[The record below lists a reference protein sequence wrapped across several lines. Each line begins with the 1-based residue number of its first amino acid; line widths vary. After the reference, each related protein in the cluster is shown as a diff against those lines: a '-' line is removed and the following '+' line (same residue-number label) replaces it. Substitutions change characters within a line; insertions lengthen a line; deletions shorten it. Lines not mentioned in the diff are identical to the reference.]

1 MGGAINWYLSTGFT
15 GAHSGTPTVFL
26 WPGEY
31 ATESNLIT
39 IPNDTS
45 VNVQLSTGSI
55 VQFEKGLFRLRSGSH
70 LNITGQHLGN
80 SLQTLP
86 NSKSN
91 SAFRGSNTFL
101 DFDFATTRSTVT
113 IDGVSIY
120 VTGNAVPLDLTPG
133 STGSTNE
140 VIINN
145 STIEYDNGGN
155 LSGESAIIA
164 DGPISVSLDN
174 SVLIA
179 EKGGT
184 AAGLVSLG
192 LNGNG
197 GRLSIT
203 DSVLWHKGTGSNAG
217 NGIVTDI
224 GSTTST
230 SLTHNIT
237 LSGVTVYSNEVKSRY
252 LLYDNG
258 STSTGTLR
266 VTTNGNTAHN
276 MDIPAASSASNGVF
290 LISGVGIIQ
299 AQYLNSPIW

>member
-1 MGGAINWYLSTGFT
+1 
-15 GAHSGTPTVFL
+15 
-26 WPGEY
+26 
-31 ATESNLIT
+31 
-39 IPNDTS
+39 
-45 VNVQLSTGSI
+45 
-55 VQFEKGLFRLRSGSH
+55 
-70 LNITGQHLGN
+70 
-80 SLQTLP
+80 
-86 NSKSN
+86 
-91 SAFRGSNTFL
+91 
-101 DFDFATTRSTVT
+101 
-113 IDGVSIY
+113 
-120 VTGNAVPLDLTPG
+120 LDLTPG

-155 LSGESAIIA
+155 LFGESAIIA